1 MIDQKYNHIV
11 NDGVS
16 ITIPRSPTN
25 YTGKA
30 VISKVKGSYSDSS
43 LQGKRDINLLLES
56 ALTTGEVVTY
66 DAIGESYLCTVSRPE
81 TINGVDVS
89 IIARGHICNT
99 TLTVT
104 RTETT
109 YDENGNPSGET
120 TTGLI
125 ELAPCRADHVTY
137 RMRQE
142 DPGLLPGT
150 VLKVYAMDVP
160 SLALLDKATI
170 AGAAY
175 RVDDINRL
183 EIPGAMVLQLSVHMD
198 EGIEG

>member
-1 MIDQKYNHIV
+1 MLDQKYSHIV
-11 NDGVS
+11 NDGED
-16 ITIPRSPTN
+16 ITIYRIPRTTN

-30 VISKVKGSYSDSS
+30 TIARFKGSYTDYAV
-43 LQGKRDINLLLES
+43 QNRRMINTLLES
-56 ALTTGEVVTY
+56 NLTTGELVEVA
-66 DAIGESYLCTVSRPE
+66 DEFYLCVVSKKE
-81 TINGVDVS
+81 IVQGQEVS
-89 IIARGHICNT
+89 IIAHGLSCNA

-109 YDENGNPSGET
+109 YDDDGNPTGET
-120 TTGLI
+120 TELLI
-125 ELAPCRADHVTY
+125 DLMPCRADHVTY

-150 VLKVYAMDVP
+150 VLKVYAMNVP
-160 SLALLDKATI
+160 SLVLLDKAMVEGTI
-170 AGAAY
+170 Y

-183 EIPGAMVLQLSVHMD
+183 EIPGAMVLQLSVYMD